1 MCGSLPN
8 ENYQEKKIMRIAVFA
23 SGRGSNFN
31 AIAKAIKS
39 QKIKA
44 SLALLICDN
53 PDAAVILKAKRFGV
67 KTFLIKRADY
77 KDKPDF
83 ENKIIQVLQ
92 EEKISLIVLAGF
104 MRILSN
110 DFVLRFKNKIINIHP
125 SLLPAFKGS
134 HAILDAFNYGAKV
147 TGVTVHFVDELM
159 DHGPI
164 ILQQA
169 LKIEENDTLESLE
182 AKIHKIEHRLYPE
195 AIRLCVQARLKIKGR
210 KVHPALH

>member
-1 MCGSLPN
+1 
-8 ENYQEKKIMRIAVFA
+8 MRIAVFA

>member
-1 MCGSLPN
+1 MN
-8 ENYQEKKIMRIAVFA
+8 IAVFA
-23 SGRGSNFN
+23 SGRGTNFA
-31 AIAKAIKS
+31 AIIRAVKS
-39 QKIKA
+39 GKIKA
-44 SLALLICDN
+44 NLSLLVCDN
-53 PDAAVILKAKRFGV
+53 PSAGAIKKAKLAGIAV
-67 KTFLIKRADY
+67 GLIQRG
-77 KDKPDF
+77 DF
-83 ENKIIQVLQ
+83 ASRQEFEAEIIRYLQAKKI
-92 EEKISLIVLAGF
+92 KLIVLAGF

-134 HAILDAFNYGAKV
+134 HAILDAFNYGARI

-169 LKIEENDTLESLE
+169 LRIEENDTAESLE

-195 AIRLCVQARLKIKGR
+195 AVKLCVEGMLRIKGR
-210 KVHPALH
+210 KVRLTNLRSRTK